1 MSAEDHKTIIDGVQV
16 IWTPN
21 AIENLKE
28 LIESTEV
35 QQLNFQEMKLLT
47 ERFAIASAR
56 RLRRHT
62 VKILYETLFIS
73 PRYLTNCLTVDL
85 AIPIQRI
92 AERVKHVQTP
102 ATSHSRI
109 IQGFQLFYGDSFHE
123 STIDTVTG
131 ERKADQCHASIT
143 LEPGSLK
150 VHIYV
155 NDLRETHPIENLQ
168 VLGESVIVHNRGK
181 RNEPDTRLSWG
192 WFPPF

>member
-1 MSAEDHKTIIDGVQV
+1 MFSSSSVSTRTKDKSFLKMSAEDHKTIIDGVQV

-109 IQGFQLFYGDSFHE
+109 IQGFQLFRTL
-123 STIDTVTG
+123 ST
-131 ERKADQCHASIT
+131 RAQSI
-143 LEPGSLK
+143 
-150 VHIYV
+150 
-155 NDLRETHPIENLQ
+155 R
-168 VLGESVIVHNRGK
+168 
-181 RNEPDTRLSWG
+181 
-192 WFPPF
+192 